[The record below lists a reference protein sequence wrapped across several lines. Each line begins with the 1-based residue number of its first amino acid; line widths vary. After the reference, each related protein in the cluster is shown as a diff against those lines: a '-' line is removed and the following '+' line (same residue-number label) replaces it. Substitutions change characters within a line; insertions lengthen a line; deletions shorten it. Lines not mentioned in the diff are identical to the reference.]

1 MNSDSEKI
9 PDTEKREREATA
21 WFVRLNEP
29 DVADQERREFRRWLA
44 EDPAH
49 HQAFNDFKSLWNNLD
64 APAAIL
70 GEGGWH
76 RQGLKKPRPLSARG
90 GAVGSALAACLLVAI
105 GGLIWRDPGFFDRLR
120 ADHATR
126 PGERR
131 NVSLADG
138 SQVYLDGDTAVTVKF
153 TADGRSIEL
162 LRGRAW
168 FDVVHNPKSPFSV
181 HSGVVETRVLGTAFS
196 VDQEQG
202 EVGVTVERGLVAVSR
217 SGADRVQV
225 PAGKHLSVGGGRI
238 GPVVEADPETALA
251 WRRGL
256 IILDQAPLGRV
267 IDELARMQPGR
278 VMMTDN
284 SLRQLKLTGVFKADD
299 PDAIVEA
306 LRSALGLR
314 TVTVP
319 GLATLVFR

>member
-1 MNSDSEKI
+1 MSSDSRKT
-9 PDTEKREREATA
+9 PDIEKREREATT
-21 WFVRLNEP
+21 WFVRLNES
-29 DVADQERREFRRWLA
+29 DVADDERREFRRWLA

-49 HQAFNDFKSLWNNLD
+49 HQAFNDVKNLWTKLD

-76 RQGLKKPRPLSARG
+76 REGLREPRPLPARG
-90 GAVGSALAACLLVAI
+90 GTIAAALAACLVIAI
-105 GGLIWRDPGFFDRLR
+105 GGLIWRDPGFLDRVR

-138 SQVYLDGDTAVTVKF
+138 SQVYLDGDTAITVKF
-153 TADGRSIEL
+153 GANGRSIEL

-168 FDVVHNPKSPFSV
+168 FDVVHNLQTPFSV
-181 HSGVVETRVLGTAFS
+181 RSGEVETRVIGTAFA
-196 VDQEQG
+196 VDREPAD
-202 EVGVTVERGLVAVSR
+202 VGVTVERGLVAVSR
-217 SGADRVQV
+217 LDAERVQV
-225 PAGKHLSVGGGRI
+225 PAGKQVWVGGGRI
-238 GPVVEADPETALA
+238 GQVVEADAETTLA

-284 SLRQLKLTGVFKADD
+284 SLRQLRLTGVFKADD

-314 TVTVP
+314 TLTVP
-319 GLATLVFR
+319 GFATFVFR